1 MEHCCYICQE
11 VIPEDIAEKQNRDQ
25 PPGNY
30 LGCSNHLEQVGI
42 LNMKLREVQGLRIDG
57 FWDQAEKLVPEMK
70 ALKEQFGVKN
80 EFEG

>member
-1 MEHCCYICQE
+1 MDHRCYICQE
-11 VIPEDIAEKQNRDQ
+11 IIPEEIAEEQNREQ
-25 PPGNY
+25 QPGNY
-30 LGCSNHLEQVGI
+30 IGCTNHLEQVDI
-42 LNMKLREVQGLRIDG
+42 LNVKLREIQRLRIDG